1 VGNDIGNAIAQ
12 AVGRM
17 VVIAVIVAFVAGA
30 VLMWALPK
38 LWHLIKP
45 LIHGWTA

>member
-1 VGNDIGNAIAQ
+1 MFQGMFDGLIRGIIAL
-12 AVGRM
+12 
-17 VVIAVIVAFVAGA
+17 IVAAFFLGA
-30 VLMWALPK
+30 AAMWALPK